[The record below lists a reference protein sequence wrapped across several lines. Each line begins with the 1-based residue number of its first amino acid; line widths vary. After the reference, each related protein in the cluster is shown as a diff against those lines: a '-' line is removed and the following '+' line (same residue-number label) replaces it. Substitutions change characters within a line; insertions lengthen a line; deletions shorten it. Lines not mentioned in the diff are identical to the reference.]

1 MIGFRDLIDQSII
14 FIGRNYKTNFKII
27 IRPLNYENIIIP
39 VIYISIT
46 VDRPS
51 KGGKGSIGVI
61 ILKLPRVKKKM
72 FYKRDLL
79 YGSAKRILKINIQNW
94 STVLGKK

>member
-14 FIGRNYKTNFKII
+14 FIGKNYQT
-27 IRPLNYENIIIP
+27 NYENIIIP

-51 KGGKGSIGVI
+51 KGGEGSIGVI
-61 ILKLPRVKKKM
+61 IIKLPRVKKKY
-72 FYKRDLL
+72 FT
-79 YGSAKRILKINIQNW
+79 SATYCMVAQKEF
-94 STVLGKK
+94 

>member
-14 FIGRNYKTNFKII
+14 FIGKNDKTNFKLI

-51 KGGKGSIGVI
+51 KGGEGSIGVI
-61 ILKLPRVKKKM
+61 IIRLPRVKKNVLQA
-72 FYKRDLL
+72 RL
-79 YGSAKRILKINIQNW
+79 
-94 STVLGKK
+94 TVW